1 MKVFFFLSIFLFSI
15 NTFSSE
21 KSNMKIAV
29 VNMDQVIENTKDFQK
44 FNEKINTYIK
54 NQNLKINKLKESKQK
69 KTKVLDL
76 NMLSAQGKESFNNEN
91 RKIDYQI
98 NEIVLE
104 SEKYI
109 RDEEIKI
116 KNKII
121 RRTIPII
128 KEYSDKNNLI
138 LTVDITSIVYDNKI
152 KFLDISNA
160 ISVIYNSKY

>member
-1 MKVFFFLSIFLFSI
+1 
-15 NTFSSE
+15 
-21 KSNMKIAV
+21 MKIAV